1 MFINT
6 NDCSLSENEF
16 PQISDNDSLFQNV
29 FFDDSNTKP
38 SEPFIADLS
47 SEFTSKQ
54 EPTLQ
59 SKKTRRSTSTLT
71 EEELYEKK
79 MKRMEKNRI
88 SAQRRRDRKKNELI
102 TLKELNKN
110 LLLEIER
117 LKQEIIEKDKI
128 ISMLKGNIDN
138 STDNSN
144 IYIDTESTRTAS
156 PKRNFALCA
165 SAITLICL
173 FVTLMHTSPMASNI
187 NNNFNSPRRL
197 LALDNKTSTRTFE
210 PPNHGNFSQRALEGK
225 CLGNEAIKVS
235 VKKESH
241 RTDVV
246 PISFF
251 SNNNNKQSKINN
263 NVISLYYNETFS
275 SSIESN
281 KQLANIV
288 NIFQQLDKRFMLYN
302 ETKRKNANIRFEE
315 DATKGECLYI
325 NLIVPVGN
333 DLSYEFG
340 CKVVELN
347 KMIFN

>member
-1 MFINT
+1 MFINS

-16 PQISDNDSLFQNV
+16 PQISDNDSLFQNI
-29 FFDDSNTKP
+29 FFDDSTAKP
-38 SEPFIADLS
+38 SDPYITDLS

-71 EEELYEKK
+71 EEEIYEKK

-88 SAQRRRDRKKNELI
+88 SAQRSRDRKKNELLS
-102 TLKELNKN
+102 LKELNKN

-128 ISMLKGNIDN
+128 ISMLKGNVDT
-138 STDNSN
+138 STESN
-144 IYIDTESTRTAS
+144 IYIDTDSTRTSS
-156 PKRNFALCA
+156 PKRNFVLCA

-173 FVTLMHTSPMASNI
+173 FATFMHSSPINSQFNNNI
-187 NNNFNSPRRL
+187 NTPRRL
-197 LALDNKTSTRTFE
+197 LALDNKTTSIAFE
-210 PPNHGNFSQRALEGK
+210 HGNFSQRALEGK

-235 VKKESH
+235 VKKETH

-251 SNNNNKQSKINN
+251 SNNKQSKINN
-263 NVISLYYNETFS
+263 NVISLYYNGT

-288 NIFQQLDKRFMLYN
+288 NIFEQLDKRFLLYN
-302 ETKRKNANIRFEE
+302 ETKRKSANIRFEE
-315 DATKGECLYI
+315 DAAKGECLYV
-325 NLIVPVGN
+325 NLIVPVGK